1 MKTHNI
7 VTIKLQNYITTHSK
21 TLDTL
26 FDKWISNRNG
36 IIPNICSCCHCVTYN
51 LTAGCYKID
60 NDNYI
65 APICFECLEKEDNL
79 DIDINQL
86 VKL

>member
-1 MKTHNI
+1 MIASNTTLKVKNI
-7 VTIKLQNYITTHSK
+7 ITICSERTDSLFTT
-21 TLDTL
+21 
-26 FDKWISNRNG
+26 WISNRNG
-36 IIPNICSCCHCVTYN
+36 IIPNICSCCHCITYN

-65 APICFECLEKEDNL
+65 APICFECLEKDDDL